1 MTAVGRGVNNGSKTK
16 KSPRYTPYHMHH
28 RTEIAGFMT
37 ILHGDMRFYN
47 NIFVQQEIRPEM
59 QTFLAPAKDS
69 EWRDDNLVA
78 GTFPYENYPTE
89 EEYKAQFEGYCG
101 MGSEPSDRYY
111 SELPVWAGG
120 NVYFNGAKPMSK
132 EQAIVDNEHK
142 VTVSVS
148 EDADGSYTLKT
159 NLYDF
164 LPKEGSELIT
174 TETLGMAFEP
184 EQKFENP
191 DGTPIIFREDFF
203 GKDAGVRPLAGPF
216 AAGGAETK
224 GL

>member
-1 MTAVGRGVNNGSKTK
+1 
-16 KSPRYTPYHMHH
+16 
-28 RTEIAGFMT
+28 
-37 ILHGDMRFYN
+37 
-47 NIFVQQEIRPEM
+47 
-59 QTFLAPAKDS
+59 
-69 EWRDDNLVA
+69 
-78 GTFPYENYPTE
+78 
-89 EEYKAQFEGYCG
+89 
-101 MGSEPSDRYY
+101 
-111 SELPVWAGG
+111 
-120 NVYFNGAKPMSK
+120 MSK